1 MKITKFTFNHGSI
14 AYWAIRDCY
23 INVPDY
29 DDEGFVELMSWHG
42 RGMPFKIRYKYVD
55 KNVVVELLKHDT
67 VSGSY
72 EVAGRSIIHKFIED
86 LPHDVAVAYVSYDET
101 LKERPVEKILLM
113 QGATYLTQE
122 LYSHLIDNN
131 LLMELNLL
139 K

>member
-1 MKITKFTFNHGSI
+1 MKITKYTFNHGSI

-23 INVPDY
+23 INHPYY
-29 DDEGFVELMSWHG
+29 DDEGFIELMSWHG
-42 RGMPFKIRYKYVD
+42 LGMVFKIRYKYVD
-55 KNVVVELLKHDT
+55 KKVVVELLKYDP
-67 VSGSY
+67 VRSY
-72 EVAGRSIIHKFIED
+72 EVAGRSIIHKFIDD

-101 LKERPVEKILLM
+101 LKERPVDKILLM

-131 LLMELNLL
+131 LLMELNLS